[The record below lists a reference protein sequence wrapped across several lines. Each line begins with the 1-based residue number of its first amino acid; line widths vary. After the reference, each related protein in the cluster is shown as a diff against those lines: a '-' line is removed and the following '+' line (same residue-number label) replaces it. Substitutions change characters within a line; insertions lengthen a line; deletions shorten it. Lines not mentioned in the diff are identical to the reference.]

1 MKAILVDDEH
11 NNLENLRLLL
21 AKYCPEV
28 QVLATATT
36 VAEALEHFRAHQP
49 ELIFLDIEMPG
60 GNGFELL
67 DALKGYNFE
76 VIFVTAFDH
85 YSLRAIKY
93 SALDY
98 LLKPLDINDLQAAVR
113 KARERLQTR
122 SFQQQVDV
130 LLSHLGQNPR
140 AARIALPS
148 AERIDF
154 VEIARIAYCK
164 GDSNYTHVKVGDQT
178 PILVAKTLKEFEE
191 LLSPHGFF
199 RTHQSWL
206 VNLDFVVS
214 FVRKD
219 GGYALMQDG
228 AQVPV
233 AQQKRKDFL
242 GKIQP

>member
-36 VAEALEHFRAHQP
+36 VAEALECFRAHQP

-98 LLKPLDINDLQAAVR
+98 LLKPLDIADLQVAVR
-113 KARERLQTR
+113 KARERLQGR

-130 LLSHLGQNPR
+130 LMSHLGQNTR

-148 AERIDF
+148 SERIDF
-154 VEIARIAYCK
+154 VEIAQIAYCQ
-164 GDSNYTHVKVGDQT
+164 GDSNYTHVKVGDQA
-178 PILVAKTLKEFEE
+178 PVLVAKTLKEFEE
-191 LLSPHGFF
+191 LLSLHGFF

-219 GGYALMQDG
+219 GGYALMRDG

-242 GKIQP
+242 GKI